1 MASLDD
7 VALRLDDGELLI
19 APGGIEPREDMM
31 HPSLPVDGGRLCA
44 GLGIDREVPAGY
56 LGGGFDTDEV
66 PLWVELVYGHE
77 VVEAARGLLAARRA
91 GSRGPE
97 SHLLSIG
104 DEALARPAGPPGPD
118 PAATTAPAAVTVATT
133 WFSRPSPTA
142 RCLHRMAEGLW
153 MRRYW
158 PSPVGS
164 PIARPDRDLLAVEL
178 ASLSLRAE
186 APECF
191 GFGGLTG
198 VLLDGHAAAVP
209 ELARR
214 VLEGRADETSQRRL
228 RVILRDVLAWL
239 CADRDLED
247 AEPDREDAGRDPEDA
262 GRDPG
267 AAEPGGGRGRGD
279 LAELIALHDDLARPA
294 PSRGWEQVLEEIGR
308 ADVALA
314 AGAPAEDEAPGPPAG
329 VGASASRDS
338 VDWEVNA
345 PGLLDTD
352 TGAVVWSADD
362 GELRVTAPLAP
373 SAGKAPAALPHA
385 YARVY
390 FEDED
395 LPALVDLHPDASG
408 RLLTAREA
416 LERSGRV
423 ECVDVVSVPR
433 PMPALRGPERAE
445 MVGDQEAATEWAR
458 RRAED
463 VYDFLEETFPYEGRG
478 LPDDPVPEGLADGE
492 PWVGQLVGPS
502 GGLSL

>member
-19 APGGIEPREDMM
+19 APGGIEPREDLM

-44 GLGIDREVPAGY
+44 GLGIDRDVPAGY

-77 VVEAARGLLAARRA
+77 VVTAARDLLAARRA
-91 GSRGPE
+91 GSRGPA
-97 SHLLSIG
+97 S
-104 DEALARPAGPPGPD
+104 D
-118 PAATTAPAAVTVATT
+118 PAAPIAVPPPAVTVATT

-191 GFGGLTG
+191 GPGGLTG

-247 AEPDREDAGRDPEDA
+247 ADADRHL
-262 GRDPG
+262 G

-279 LAELIALHDDLARPA
+279 VAELIALHDDLARPA

-329 VGASASRDS
+329 AGAGASRDS

-362 GELRVTAPLAP
+362 GELRVTAPLAT

-390 FEDED
+390 FEGED

-408 RLLTAREA
+408 RLLTAHEA

-433 PMPALRGPERAE
+433 PMPALRGPERAA

-478 LPDDPVPEGLADGE
+478 LPDDPVPEGLAGGE

>member
-31 HPSLPVDGGRLCA
+31 HPSLPVDGGWLCA

-56 LGGGFDTDEV
+56 LGGGFDTDDV
-66 PLWVELVYGHE
+66 PLWVELVYGHK
-77 VVEAARGLLAARRA
+77 VVMAARDLLAARRA

-118 PAATTAPAAVTVATT
+118 PAATIAPAAVTVATT

-164 PIARPDRDLLAVEL
+164 PIAQPDRTLLAVEL
-178 ASLSLRAE
+178 ASLSLRTE

-247 AEPDREDAGRDPEDA
+247 AEPDREDAGRDPEAVAA
-262 GRDPG
+262 GRDPED
-267 AAEPGGGRGRGD
+267 AEPGEGQGRGD
-279 LAELIALHDDLARPA
+279 VSGLIALREGLAGSI

-329 VGASASRDS
+329 AGASRDS

-373 SAGKAPAALPHA
+373 SAGWALPHA

-390 FEDED
+390 FEGED

-433 PMPALRGPERAE
+433 PMPALRGPERAV

-478 LPDDPVPEGLADGE
+478 LPDDPVPEGLAGGE

-502 GGLSL
+502 GNLSL

>member
-19 APGGIEPREDMM
+19 APGGIEPREDLM

-44 GLGIDREVPAGY
+44 GLGIDRDVPAGY

-77 VVEAARGLLAARRA
+77 VVTAARNLLAARRA
-91 GSRGPE
+91 GSRGPA
-97 SHLLSIG
+97 S
-104 DEALARPAGPPGPD
+104 D
-118 PAATTAPAAVTVATT
+118 PATPIAVPPAVTVSTT

-191 GFGGLTG
+191 GPGGLTG
-198 VLLDGHAAAVP
+198 VLLDGHATAVP

-239 CADRDLED
+239 CEGQDLEAVEPDADRE
-247 AEPDREDAGRDPEDA
+247 
-262 GRDPG
+262 
-267 AAEPGGGRGRGD
+267 RGD
-279 LAELIALHDDLARPA
+279 ADELLELYSLRDDLAHSVPA
-294 PSRGWEQVLEEIGR
+294 RGWEQVLEEIGR

-314 AGAPAEDEAPGPPAG
+314 AGAPAEGEAPGPPAG
-329 VGASASRDS
+329 TGASRDS

-373 SAGKAPAALPHA
+373 SAGRALPHA

-390 FEDED
+390 FEGED

-408 RLLTAREA
+408 RRLTAREA

-433 PMPALRGPERAE
+433 PAPALRGPERAA
-445 MVGDQEAATEWAR
+445 MVRDQEAATEWAR
-458 RRAED
+458 RREED
-463 VYDFLEETFPYEGRG
+463 IYDFLEETFPYEGRG
-478 LPDDPVPEGLADGE
+478 LPDDPVPEGLAGGE

-502 GGLSL
+502 GDLSL

>member
-19 APGGIEPREDMM
+19 APGGIEPREDLM

-44 GLGIDREVPAGY
+44 GLGIDRDVPAGY

-77 VVEAARGLLAARRA
+77 VVTAARDLLAARRA
-91 GSRGPE
+91 GSRGPA
-97 SHLLSIG
+97 S
-104 DEALARPAGPPGPD
+104 D
-118 PAATTAPAAVTVATT
+118 PAAPIAVPPPAVTVATT

-191 GFGGLTG
+191 GPGGLTG

-239 CADRDLED
+239 CEGQDLEAAEPDLED
-247 AEPDREDAGRDPEDA
+247 ADADRH
-262 GRDPG
+262 PG
-267 AAEPGGGRGRGD
+267 AAEPCGGRGRGD
-279 LAELIALHDDLARPA
+279 VAELIALHDDLARPA

-329 VGASASRDS
+329 VGAGASRDS

-373 SAGKAPAALPHA
+373 SAGKTPAALPHA

-390 FEDED
+390 FEGED

-433 PMPALRGPERAE
+433 PMPALRGPERAA

-478 LPDDPVPEGLADGE
+478 LPDDPVPEGLAGGE

-502 GGLSL
+502 GDLSL

>member
-1 MASLDD
+1 VIHVASLDD

-19 APGGIEPREDMM
+19 APGGIEPREDLM

-44 GLGIDREVPAGY
+44 GLGIDRDVPTGY

-77 VVEAARGLLAARRA
+77 VVTAARDLLAARRA

-104 DEALARPAGPPGPD
+104 DEALARPAGPPAPD
-118 PAATTAPAAVTVATT
+118 PAATIAPAAVTVATT

-164 PIARPDRDLLAVEL
+164 PIARPDRTLLAVEL

-191 GFGGLTG
+191 GPGGLTG

-239 CADRDLED
+239 CEGQDLEA
-247 AEPDREDAGRDPEDA
+247 AEPDADRE
-262 GRDPG
+262 
-267 AAEPGGGRGRGD
+267 RGD
-279 LAELIALHDDLARPA
+279 ADELLELYSLHDDLAHSAPA
-294 PSRGWEQVLEEIGR
+294 RSWEQVLEEIGR

-314 AGAPAEDEAPGPPAG
+314 AGATAEDEAPEPPAG
-329 VGASASRDS
+329 VGAGASRDS

-362 GELRVTAPLAP
+362 GELRVTATLAP

-395 LPALVDLHPDASG
+395 LPVLVDLHPDASG

-433 PMPALRGPERAE
+433 PMPALRGPERAA
-445 MVGDQEAATEWAR
+445 MVRDQEAATEWAR
-458 RRAED
+458 RRTED

>member
-1 MASLDD
+1 
-7 VALRLDDGELLI
+7 
-19 APGGIEPREDMM
+19 
-31 HPSLPVDGGRLCA
+31 
-44 GLGIDREVPAGY
+44 
-56 LGGGFDTDEV
+56 
-66 PLWVELVYGHE
+66 
-77 VVEAARGLLAARRA
+77 
-91 GSRGPE
+91 
-97 SHLLSIG
+97 
-104 DEALARPAGPPGPD
+104 
-118 PAATTAPAAVTVATT
+118 
-133 WFSRPSPTA
+133 
-142 RCLHRMAEGLW
+142 MAEGLW

-191 GFGGLTG
+191 GPGGLTG

-239 CADRDLED
+239 CADRDLEN
-247 AEPDREDAGRDPEDA
+247 AEPDREDADA
-262 GRDPG
+262 GRHLG
-267 AAEPGGGRGRGD
+267 AAEPGGGRERGD
-279 LAELIALHDDLARPA
+279 VAELIALHDDLARPA

-329 VGASASRDS
+329 VGAGASRDS

-390 FEDED
+390 FEGED

-478 LPDDPVPEGLADGE
+478 LPDDPVPEGLAGGE

-502 GGLSL
+502 GDLSL

>member
-19 APGGIEPREDMM
+19 APGGIEPREDLM
-31 HPSLPVDGGRLCA
+31 HPSLPVDGGWLCA

-66 PLWVELVYGHE
+66 PLWIELVYGHK
-77 VVEAARGLLAARRA
+77 VVTAARDLLAARRA
-91 GSRGPE
+91 GSRWPASGPVP
-97 SHLLSIG
+97 
-104 DEALARPAGPPGPD
+104 DPAGSASD
-118 PAATTAPAAVTVATT
+118 PAATIAPAAVTISTT

-158 PSPVGS
+158 PSPAGS
-164 PIARPDRDLLAVEL
+164 PIARPDRTLLAVEL

-191 GFGGLTG
+191 GLGGLTG

-239 CADRDLED
+239 CAGRDLEA
-247 AEPDREDAGRDPEDA
+247 AEPDGERE
-262 GRDPG
+262 
-267 AAEPGGGRGRGD
+267 RGD
-279 LAELIALHDDLARPA
+279 VSELIALRGGLAGSIT
-294 PSRGWEQVLEEIGR
+294 SRGWEQVLEEIGR

-314 AGAPAEDEAPGPPAG
+314 AGAPAEGEAPGPPAG
-329 VGASASRDS
+329 PGASRDS

-373 SAGKAPAALPHA
+373 SAGRALPHA

-390 FEDED
+390 FEGED

-408 RLLTAREA
+408 RRLTAREA

-433 PMPALRGPERAE
+433 PAPALRGPERAA

-478 LPDDPVPEGLADGE
+478 LPDDPVPEGLAGGE

-502 GGLSL
+502 GDLSL

>member
-19 APGGIEPREDMM
+19 APGGIEPREDLM

-44 GLGIDREVPAGY
+44 GLGIDRDVPAGY
-56 LGGGFDTDEV
+56 LGGSFDTDEV

-77 VVEAARGLLAARRA
+77 VVTAARDLLAARRA

-104 DEALARPAGPPGPD
+104 DEALARPAGPPAPD
-118 PAATTAPAAVTVATT
+118 PAATIAPAAVTVATT

-239 CADRDLED
+239 CEGQDLEA
-247 AEPDREDAGRDPEDA
+247 AEPDADRE
-262 GRDPG
+262 
-267 AAEPGGGRGRGD
+267 RGD
-279 LAELIALHDDLARPA
+279 ADELLELYSLHDDLAHSAPA
-294 PSRGWEQVLEEIGR
+294 RSWEQVLEEIGR

-314 AGAPAEDEAPGPPAG
+314 AGATAEDEAPEPPAG
-329 VGASASRDS
+329 AGACASRDS

-352 TGAVVWSADD
+352 AGAVVWSADD
-362 GELRVTAPLAP
+362 GELRVTAPLGP
-373 SAGKAPAALPHA
+373 PTGKAPTALPHA

-390 FEDED
+390 FEGED
-395 LPALVDLHPDASG
+395 LPVLVDLHPDASG
-408 RLLTAREA
+408 RLLTAHET

-433 PMPALRGPERAE
+433 PMPALRGPERAA
-445 MVGDQEAATEWAR
+445 MVRDQEAATEWAR
-458 RRAED
+458 RRTED

>member
-19 APGGIEPREDMM
+19 APGGIEPREDLM

-44 GLGIDREVPAGY
+44 GLGIDRDVPAGY

-77 VVEAARGLLAARRA
+77 VVTAARDLLAARRA
-91 GSRGPE
+91 GSRGPA
-97 SHLLSIG
+97 S
-104 DEALARPAGPPGPD
+104 D
-118 PAATTAPAAVTVATT
+118 PATPIAVPPAVTVSTT

-191 GFGGLTG
+191 GPGGLTG
-198 VLLDGHAAAVP
+198 VLLDGHATAVP

-239 CADRDLED
+239 CEGQDLEAVEPDADRE
-247 AEPDREDAGRDPEDA
+247 
-262 GRDPG
+262 
-267 AAEPGGGRGRGD
+267 RGD
-279 LAELIALHDDLARPA
+279 ADELLELYSLRDDLAHSVPA
-294 PSRGWEQVLEEIGR
+294 RGWEQVLEEIGR

-314 AGAPAEDEAPGPPAG
+314 AGAPAEGEAPGPPAG
-329 VGASASRDS
+329 TGASRDS

-373 SAGKAPAALPHA
+373 SAGRALPHA

-390 FEDED
+390 FEGED

-408 RLLTAREA
+408 RRLTAREA

-433 PMPALRGPERAE
+433 PAPALRGPERAA
-445 MVGDQEAATEWAR
+445 MVRDQEAATEWAR
-458 RRAED
+458 RREED

-478 LPDDPVPEGLADGE
+478 LPDDPVPEGLAGGE

-502 GGLSL
+502 GDLSL

>member
-19 APGGIEPREDMM
+19 APGGIEPREDLM

-44 GLGIDREVPAGY
+44 GLGIDRDVPAGY

-77 VVEAARGLLAARRA
+77 VVTAARDLLAARRA
-91 GSRGPE
+91 GSRGPA
-97 SHLLSIG
+97 S
-104 DEALARPAGPPGPD
+104 D
-118 PAATTAPAAVTVATT
+118 PATPIAVPPAVTVSTT

-191 GFGGLTG
+191 GPGGLTG

-209 ELARR
+209 KLARR

-239 CADRDLED
+239 CADRDLEED
-247 AEPDREDAGRDPEDA
+247 EPDGE
-262 GRDPG
+262 
-267 AAEPGGGRGRGD
+267 RGRGD
-279 LAELIALHDDLARPA
+279 VSGLIALRDGLAGSI

-314 AGAPAEDEAPGPPAG
+314 AGAPAEGEAPGPPAG
-329 VGASASRDS
+329 PGASRDS

-373 SAGKAPAALPHA
+373 SAGRALPHA

-390 FEDED
+390 FKGEV

-478 LPDDPVPEGLADGE
+478 LPDDPVPEGLAGGE

>member
-104 DEALARPAGPPGPD
+104 DETFARPAGPPGPD
-118 PAATTAPAAVTVATT
+118 PAATIAPAAVTVATT

-239 CADRDLED
+239 CADRDLEA
-247 AEPDREDAGRDPEDA
+247 AEPDREDA

-279 LAELIALHDDLARPA
+279 VSELIVLHNDLAHSVPA
-294 PSRGWEQVLEEIGR
+294 RGWEQVLEEIGR

-314 AGAPAEDEAPGPPAG
+314 AGATAEDEAPGPPAG
-329 VGASASRDS
+329 VGAGASRDS

-362 GELRVTAPLAP
+362 GELRVTAPLGP
-373 SAGKAPAALPHA
+373 PTGKAPAALPHA

-390 FEDED
+390 FEGED

-478 LPDDPVPEGLADGE
+478 LPDDPVPEGLAGGE

>member
-19 APGGIEPREDMM
+19 APGGIEPREDLM
-31 HPSLPVDGGRLCA
+31 HPSLPVDGGWLCA

-66 PLWVELVYGHE
+66 PLWIELVYGHK
-77 VVEAARGLLAARRA
+77 VVMAARDLLAARRA
-91 GSRGPE
+91 GSRWPASGPVP
-97 SHLLSIG
+97 
-104 DEALARPAGPPGPD
+104 DPAGSASD
-118 PAATTAPAAVTVATT
+118 PAATIAPAAVTISTT

-164 PIARPDRDLLAVEL
+164 PIAQPDRTLLAVEL
-178 ASLSLRAE
+178 ASLSLRTE

-239 CADRDLED
+239 CAGRDLEA
-247 AEPDREDAGRDPEDA
+247 AEPDGERE
-262 GRDPG
+262 
-267 AAEPGGGRGRGD
+267 RGD
-279 LAELIALHDDLARPA
+279 VSELIALRDGLAGSIT
-294 PSRGWEQVLEEIGR
+294 SRGWEQVLEEIGR

-314 AGAPAEDEAPGPPAG
+314 AGAPAEGEAPGPPAG
-329 VGASASRDS
+329 TGASRDS

-373 SAGKAPAALPHA
+373 SAGRALPHA

-390 FEDED
+390 FEGED

-408 RLLTAREA
+408 RRLTAREA

-433 PMPALRGPERAE
+433 PAPALRGPERAA

-478 LPDDPVPEGLADGE
+478 LPDDPVPEGLAGGE

-502 GGLSL
+502 GDLSL

>member
-44 GLGIDREVPAGY
+44 GLGIDRDVPAGY
-56 LGGGFDTDEV
+56 LGGSFDTDEV

-77 VVEAARGLLAARRA
+77 VVTAARDLLAARRA
-91 GSRGPE
+91 GSRGPA
-97 SHLLSIG
+97 S
-104 DEALARPAGPPGPD
+104 D
-118 PAATTAPAAVTVATT
+118 PAAPIAVPPPAVTVATT

-191 GFGGLTG
+191 GPGGLTG

-239 CADRDLED
+239 CEGQDLEA
-247 AEPDREDAGRDPEDA
+247 AEPDADRE
-262 GRDPG
+262 
-267 AAEPGGGRGRGD
+267 RGD
-279 LAELIALHDDLARPA
+279 ADELLELYSLHDDLAHSAPA
-294 PSRGWEQVLEEIGR
+294 RSWEQVLEEIGR

-314 AGAPAEDEAPGPPAG
+314 AGAPAEDEAPEPPAG
-329 VGASASRDS
+329 AGACASRDS

-352 TGAVVWSADD
+352 AGTVVWSADD
-362 GELRVTAPLAP
+362 GELRATAPLGP
-373 SAGKAPAALPHA
+373 PTGKAPTALPHA

-390 FEDED
+390 FEGED
-395 LPALVDLHPDASG
+395 LPVLVDLHPDASG
-408 RLLTAREA
+408 RLLTAHET

-433 PMPALRGPERAE
+433 PMPALRGPERAA
-445 MVGDQEAATEWAR
+445 MVRDQEAATEWAR
-458 RRAED
+458 RRTED

>member
-19 APGGIEPREDMM
+19 APGGIEPREDLM

-44 GLGIDREVPAGY
+44 GLGIDRDVPAGY

-77 VVEAARGLLAARRA
+77 VVTAARDLLAARRA
-91 GSRGPE
+91 GSRGPA
-97 SHLLSIG
+97 S
-104 DEALARPAGPPGPD
+104 D
-118 PAATTAPAAVTVATT
+118 PAAPIAVPPPAVTVATT

-191 GFGGLTG
+191 GPGGLTG
-198 VLLDGHAAAVP
+198 VLLDGHATAVP

-239 CADRDLED
+239 CEGQDLEAVEPDADRE
-247 AEPDREDAGRDPEDA
+247 
-262 GRDPG
+262 
-267 AAEPGGGRGRGD
+267 RGD
-279 LAELIALHDDLARPA
+279 ADELLELYSLRDDLAHSVPA
-294 PSRGWEQVLEEIGR
+294 RGWEQVLEEIGR

-314 AGAPAEDEAPGPPAG
+314 AGATAEDEAPGPPAG

-362 GELRVTAPLAP
+362 GELRVTAPLGP
-373 SAGKAPAALPHA
+373 PTGKAPAALPHA

-390 FEDED
+390 FEGED
-395 LPALVDLHPDASG
+395 LPVLVDLHPDASG
-408 RLLTAREA
+408 RLLTARET
-416 LERSGRV
+416 LERSGRG

-433 PMPALRGPERAE
+433 PMPALRGPERAA
-445 MVGDQEAATEWAR
+445 MVRDQEAATEWAR
-458 RRAED
+458 RRTEE

>member
-19 APGGIEPREDMM
+19 APGGIEPREDLM

-44 GLGIDREVPAGY
+44 GLGIDRDVPAGY

-77 VVEAARGLLAARRA
+77 VVTAARDLLAARRA

-104 DEALARPAGPPGPD
+104 DEALARPAGPPAPD
-118 PAATTAPAAVTVATT
+118 PAATIAPAAVTVATT

-164 PIARPDRDLLAVEL
+164 PIARPDRTLLAVEL

-191 GFGGLTG
+191 GPGGLTG

-239 CADRDLED
+239 CEGQDLEA
-247 AEPDREDAGRDPEDA
+247 AEPDADRE
-262 GRDPG
+262 
-267 AAEPGGGRGRGD
+267 RGD
-279 LAELIALHDDLARPA
+279 ADELLELYSLHDDLAHSAPA
-294 PSRGWEQVLEEIGR
+294 RSWEQVLEEIGR

-314 AGAPAEDEAPGPPAG
+314 AGATAEDEAPEPPAG
-329 VGASASRDS
+329 VGAGASRDS

-362 GELRVTAPLAP
+362 GELRVTATLAP

-395 LPALVDLHPDASG
+395 LPVLVDLHPDASG

-433 PMPALRGPERAE
+433 PMPALRGPERAA
-445 MVGDQEAATEWAR
+445 MVRDQEAATEWAR
-458 RRAED
+458 RRTED

>member
-44 GLGIDREVPAGY
+44 GLGIDREIPAGY

-66 PLWVELVYGHE
+66 PLWVELVYGHK
-77 VVEAARGLLAARRA
+77 VVEAARGLLAAR
-91 GSRGPE
+91 
-97 SHLLSIG
+97 
-104 DEALARPAGPPGPD
+104 PAGPPAPGPD
-118 PAATTAPAAVTVATT
+118 PAATIAPTAVTVSTT

-164 PIARPDRDLLAVEL
+164 PIAQPDRTLLAVEL

-239 CADRDLED
+239 CADRDLRAVD
-247 AEPDREDAGRDPEDA
+247 VGRDPE
-262 GRDPG
+262 
-267 AAEPGGGRGRGD
+267 AAEPGEGQERGD
-279 LAELIALHDDLARPA
+279 VSGLIALRDGLAGSI
-294 PSRGWEQVLEEIGR
+294 PSRSWEQVLEEIGR

-314 AGAPAEDEAPGPPAG
+314 AGAGGGGGRRAPPGAPPPP
-329 VGASASRDS
+329 RDS
-338 VDWEVNA
+338 IDWEVNA

-373 SAGKAPAALPHA
+373 SAGRALPHA

-390 FEDED
+390 FKGED

-433 PMPALRGPERAE
+433 PAPALRGPERAA

-478 LPDDPVPEGLADGE
+478 LPDDPVPEGLAGGE

>member
-19 APGGIEPREDMM
+19 APGGIEPREDLM

-44 GLGIDREVPAGY
+44 GLGIDRDVPAGY

-77 VVEAARGLLAARRA
+77 VVTAARDLLAARRA
-91 GSRGPE
+91 GSRGPA
-97 SHLLSIG
+97 S
-104 DEALARPAGPPGPD
+104 D
-118 PAATTAPAAVTVATT
+118 PAAPIAVPPPAVTVATT

-191 GFGGLTG
+191 GPGGLTG

-239 CADRDLED
+239 CEGQDLEA
-247 AEPDREDAGRDPEDA
+247 AEPDADRE
-262 GRDPG
+262 
-267 AAEPGGGRGRGD
+267 RGD
-279 LAELIALHDDLARPA
+279 AAELIALHDDLARPA

-314 AGAPAEDEAPGPPAG
+314 AGATAEDEAPEPPAG
-329 VGASASRDS
+329 AGACASRDS

-390 FEDED
+390 FEGED

-408 RLLTAREA
+408 RLLTAHEA

-433 PMPALRGPERAE
+433 PMPALRGPERAA

-478 LPDDPVPEGLADGE
+478 LPDDPVPEGLAGGE

>member
-19 APGGIEPREDMM
+19 APGGIEPREDLM

-44 GLGIDREVPAGY
+44 GLGIDRDVPAGY

-77 VVEAARGLLAARRA
+77 VVTAARDLLAARRA
-91 GSRGPE
+91 GSRGPA
-97 SHLLSIG
+97 S
-104 DEALARPAGPPGPD
+104 D
-118 PAATTAPAAVTVATT
+118 PATPIAVPPAVTVSTT

-191 GFGGLTG
+191 GPGGLTG
-198 VLLDGHAAAVP
+198 VLLDGHATAVP

-239 CADRDLED
+239 CEGQDLEAVEPDADRE
-247 AEPDREDAGRDPEDA
+247 
-262 GRDPG
+262 
-267 AAEPGGGRGRGD
+267 RGD
-279 LAELIALHDDLARPA
+279 ADELLELYSLRDDLAHSVPA
-294 PSRGWEQVLEEIGR
+294 RGWEQVLEEIGR

-314 AGAPAEDEAPGPPAG
+314 AGAPAEGEAPGPPAG
-329 VGASASRDS
+329 TGVSRDS

-373 SAGKAPAALPHA
+373 SAGRALPHA

-390 FEDED
+390 FEGED

-408 RLLTAREA
+408 RRLTAREA

-433 PMPALRGPERAE
+433 PAPALRGPERAA
-445 MVGDQEAATEWAR
+445 MVRDQEAATEWAR
-458 RRAED
+458 RREED
-463 VYDFLEETFPYEGRG
+463 IYDFLEETFPYEGRG
-478 LPDDPVPEGLADGE
+478 LPDDPVPEGLAGGE

-502 GGLSL
+502 GDLSL

>member
-31 HPSLPVDGGRLCA
+31 HPSLPVDGGWLCA

-56 LGGGFDTDEV
+56 LGGGFDTDDV
-66 PLWVELVYGHE
+66 PLWVELVYGHK
-77 VVEAARGLLAARRA
+77 VVMAARDLLAARRA

-104 DEALARPAGPPGPD
+104 DEALARPAGPPAPD
-118 PAATTAPAAVTVATT
+118 PAATIAPTAVTVSTT
-133 WFSRPSPTA
+133 WFSHPSPTA

-164 PIARPDRDLLAVEL
+164 PIAQPDRTLLAVEL
-178 ASLSLRAE
+178 ASLSLRTE

-247 AEPDREDAGRDPEDA
+247 AEPDREDAGRDPEAVAA
-262 GRDPG
+262 GRDPED
-267 AAEPGGGRGRGD
+267 AEPGEGQGRGD
-279 LAELIALHDDLARPA
+279 VSGLIALREGLAGSI

-329 VGASASRDS
+329 AGASRDS

-373 SAGKAPAALPHA
+373 SAGWALPHA

-390 FEDED
+390 FEGED

-433 PMPALRGPERAE
+433 PMPALRGPERTA
-445 MVGDQEAATEWAR
+445 MVRDQEAATEWAR

-478 LPDDPVPEGLADGE
+478 LPDDPVPEGLAGGE

-502 GGLSL
+502 GNLSL

>member
-19 APGGIEPREDMM
+19 APGGIEPREDLM

-44 GLGIDREVPAGY
+44 GLGIDRDVPAGY
-56 LGGGFDTDEV
+56 LGGSFDTDEV

-104 DEALARPAGPPGPD
+104 DEALARPAGPPAPD
-118 PAATTAPAAVTVATT
+118 PAATIAPAAVTVATT

-191 GFGGLTG
+191 GPGGLTG

-209 ELARR
+209 KLARR

-247 AEPDREDAGRDPEDA
+247 AEPDADRE
-262 GRDPG
+262 
-267 AAEPGGGRGRGD
+267 RGD
-279 LAELIALHDDLARPA
+279 ADELLELYSLHDDLARPA
-294 PSRGWEQVLEEIGR
+294 PARGWEQVLEEIGR

-329 VGASASRDS
+329 VGAGASRDS

-373 SAGKAPAALPHA
+373 SAGRALPHA

-390 FEDED
+390 FEGEV

-478 LPDDPVPEGLADGE
+478 LPDDPVPEGLAGGE

>member
-19 APGGIEPREDMM
+19 APGGIEPREDLM
-31 HPSLPVDGGRLCA
+31 HPSLPVDGGWLCA

-66 PLWVELVYGHE
+66 PLWIELVYGHK
-77 VVEAARGLLAARRA
+77 VVTAARDLLAARRA
-91 GSRGPE
+91 GSRWPASGPVP
-97 SHLLSIG
+97 
-104 DEALARPAGPPGPD
+104 DPAGSASD
-118 PAATTAPAAVTVATT
+118 PAATITPAAVTISTT

-158 PSPVGS
+158 PSPAGS
-164 PIARPDRDLLAVEL
+164 PIARPDRTLLAVEL
-178 ASLSLRAE
+178 ASLSLREE

-191 GFGGLTG
+191 GIGGLTG
-198 VLLDGHAAAVP
+198 ALLDGYAVAVP

-239 CADRDLED
+239 CADRDLEED
-247 AEPDREDAGRDPEDA
+247 EPDGERGREDVSGM
-262 GRDPG
+262 
-267 AAEPGGGRGRGD
+267 
-279 LAELIALHDDLARPA
+279 IALRDGLAGSI

-314 AGAPAEDEAPGPPAG
+314 AGAPAEGEAPGPPAG
-329 VGASASRDS
+329 TGASRDS

-352 TGAVVWSADD
+352 TGTVVWSADD

-373 SAGKAPAALPHA
+373 SAGRALPHA

-390 FEDED
+390 FEGED

-408 RLLTAREA
+408 RRLTAREA

-433 PMPALRGPERAE
+433 PAPALRGPERAA

-478 LPDDPVPEGLADGE
+478 LPDDPVPEGLAGGE

-502 GGLSL
+502 GDLSL

>member
-19 APGGIEPREDMM
+19 APGGIEPREDLM

-44 GLGIDREVPAGY
+44 GLGIDRDVPAGY
-56 LGGGFDTDEV
+56 LGGSFDTDEV

-77 VVEAARGLLAARRA
+77 VVTAARDLLAARRA

-104 DEALARPAGPPGPD
+104 DEAFARPAGPPAPD
-118 PAATTAPAAVTVATT
+118 PAATIAPTAVTVSTT
-133 WFSRPSPTA
+133 WFSHPSPTA

-164 PIARPDRDLLAVEL
+164 PIAQPDRTLLAVEL

-191 GFGGLTG
+191 GPGGLTG

-239 CADRDLED
+239 CEGQDLEAAELDADRE
-247 AEPDREDAGRDPEDA
+247 
-262 GRDPG
+262 
-267 AAEPGGGRGRGD
+267 RGD
-279 LAELIALHDDLARPA
+279 ADELLELYSLHDDLAHSAPA
-294 PSRGWEQVLEEIGR
+294 RSWEQVLEEIGR

-314 AGAPAEDEAPGPPAG
+314 AGATAEDEAPEPPAG
-329 VGASASRDS
+329 VGAGASRDS

-352 TGAVVWSADD
+352 AGAVVWSADD
-362 GELRVTAPLAP
+362 GELRVTAPLGP
-373 SAGKAPAALPHA
+373 PTGKAPTALPHA

-390 FEDED
+390 FEGED
-395 LPALVDLHPDASG
+395 LPALVDLHLDASG

-433 PMPALRGPERAE
+433 PMPALRGPERAA
-445 MVGDQEAATEWAR
+445 MVRDQEAATEWAR
-458 RRAED
+458 RRTED

-478 LPDDPVPEGLADGE
+478 LPDDPVPEDLADGE

>member
-31 HPSLPVDGGRLCA
+31 HPSLPVDGGWLCA

-56 LGGGFDTDEV
+56 LGGGFDTDDV
-66 PLWVELVYGHE
+66 PLWVELVYGHK
-77 VVEAARGLLAARRA
+77 VVMAARDLLAARRA

-104 DEALARPAGPPGPD
+104 DEALARPAGPPAPD
-118 PAATTAPAAVTVATT
+118 PAATIAPTAVTVSTT
-133 WFSRPSPTA
+133 WFSHPSPTA

-164 PIARPDRDLLAVEL
+164 PIARPDRTLLAVEL

-191 GFGGLTG
+191 GLGGLTG

-239 CADRDLED
+239 CADRDLEA
-247 AEPDREDAGRDPEDA
+247 AEPGREAADAD
-262 GRDPG
+262 RDPG
-267 AAEPGGGRGRGD
+267 AAEPSGGRGRGD
-279 LAELIALHDDLARPA
+279 VSGLIALHDDLARPA

-314 AGAPAEDEAPGPPAG
+314 AGAPAEGEAPGPAG
-329 VGASASRDS
+329 GPGASRDS

-352 TGAVVWSADD
+352 TGAVIWSADD

-373 SAGKAPAALPHA
+373 SAGWALPHA

-390 FEDED
+390 FEGED

-433 PMPALRGPERAE
+433 PMPALRGPERAV

-478 LPDDPVPEGLADGE
+478 LPDDPVPEGLAGGE

-502 GGLSL
+502 GDLSL

>member
-19 APGGIEPREDMM
+19 APGGIEPREDLM

-44 GLGIDREVPAGY
+44 GLGIDRDVPAGY
-56 LGGGFDTDEV
+56 LGGSFDTDEV

-77 VVEAARGLLAARRA
+77 VVTAARDLLAARRA

-104 DEALARPAGPPGPD
+104 DEAFARPAGPPAPD
-118 PAATTAPAAVTVATT
+118 PAATIAPAAVTVATT

-191 GFGGLTG
+191 GPGGLTG

-239 CADRDLED
+239 CEGQDLEA
-247 AEPDREDAGRDPEDA
+247 AEPDADRE
-262 GRDPG
+262 
-267 AAEPGGGRGRGD
+267 RGD
-279 LAELIALHDDLARPA
+279 ADELLELYSLHDDLAHSAPA
-294 PSRGWEQVLEEIGR
+294 RSWEQVLEEIGR

-314 AGAPAEDEAPGPPAG
+314 AGATAEDEAPEPPAG
-329 VGASASRDS
+329 AGACASRDS

-362 GELRVTAPLAP
+362 GELRVTAPLGP
-373 SAGKAPAALPHA
+373 PTGKAPTALPHA

-390 FEDED
+390 FEGED
-395 LPALVDLHPDASG
+395 LPVLVDLHPDASG
-408 RLLTAREA
+408 RLLTAHET

-433 PMPALRGPERAE
+433 PMPALRGPERAA
-445 MVGDQEAATEWAR
+445 MVRDQEAATEWAR
-458 RRAED
+458 RRTED

>member
-44 GLGIDREVPAGY
+44 GLGIDREIPAGY

-66 PLWVELVYGHE
+66 PLWVELVYGHK
-77 VVEAARGLLAARRA
+77 VVEAARSLLA
-91 GSRGPE
+91 
-97 SHLLSIG
+97 
-104 DEALARPAGPPGPD
+104 ARPAGPPAPGPD
-118 PAATTAPAAVTVATT
+118 PAATIAPTAVTVSTT

-164 PIARPDRDLLAVEL
+164 PIARPDRTLLAVEL

-239 CADRDLED
+239 CADRDLRAVD
-247 AEPDREDAGRDPEDA
+247 VGRDPE
-262 GRDPG
+262 
-267 AAEPGGGRGRGD
+267 AAEPGEGQERGD
-279 LAELIALHDDLARPA
+279 VSGLIALRDGLAGSI
-294 PSRGWEQVLEEIGR
+294 PSRSWEQVLEEIGR

-314 AGAPAEDEAPGPPAG
+314 AGAPVEGEAPGPPAG
-329 VGASASRDS
+329 PGASRDS

-373 SAGKAPAALPHA
+373 SAGRALPHA

-390 FEDED
+390 FKSEV

-433 PMPALRGPERAE
+433 PMPALRGPERAV

-478 LPDDPVPEGLADGE
+478 LPDDPVPEGLAGGE

-502 GGLSL
+502 GNLSL

>member
-19 APGGIEPREDMM
+19 APGGIEPREDLM

-44 GLGIDREVPAGY
+44 GLGIDRDVPAGY

-77 VVEAARGLLAARRA
+77 VVTAARDLLAARRA
-91 GSRGPE
+91 GSRGPA
-97 SHLLSIG
+97 S
-104 DEALARPAGPPGPD
+104 D
-118 PAATTAPAAVTVATT
+118 PAAPIAVPPPAVTVATT

-191 GFGGLTG
+191 GPGGLTG

-239 CADRDLED
+239 CEGQDLEAVEPDADRE
-247 AEPDREDAGRDPEDA
+247 
-262 GRDPG
+262 
-267 AAEPGGGRGRGD
+267 RGD
-279 LAELIALHDDLARPA
+279 ADELLELYSLRDDLAHSVPA
-294 PSRGWEQVLEEIGR
+294 RGWEQVLEEIGR

-314 AGAPAEDEAPGPPAG
+314 AGATAEDEAPGPPAG
-329 VGASASRDS
+329 VGAGASRDS

-373 SAGKAPAALPHA
+373 SAGRALPHA

-390 FEDED
+390 FEGED
-395 LPALVDLHPDASG
+395 LPVLVDLHPDASG
-408 RLLTAREA
+408 RLLMAHET

-433 PMPALRGPERAE
+433 PMPALRGPERAA
-445 MVGDQEAATEWAR
+445 MVRDQEAATEWAR
-458 RRAED
+458 RRTED

>member
-44 GLGIDREVPAGY
+44 GLGIDRDVPAGY

-77 VVEAARGLLAARRA
+77 VVTAARDLLAARRA
-91 GSRGPE
+91 GSRGPA
-97 SHLLSIG
+97 S
-104 DEALARPAGPPGPD
+104 D
-118 PAATTAPAAVTVATT
+118 PAAPIAVPPPAVTVATT

-191 GFGGLTG
+191 GPGGLTG

-239 CADRDLED
+239 CEGQDLEA
-247 AEPDREDAGRDPEDA
+247 AEPDADRE
-262 GRDPG
+262 
-267 AAEPGGGRGRGD
+267 RGD
-279 LAELIALHDDLARPA
+279 ADELLELYSLHDDLAHSAPA
-294 PSRGWEQVLEEIGR
+294 RSWEQVLEEIGR

-314 AGAPAEDEAPGPPAG
+314 AGATAEDEAPEPPAG
-329 VGASASRDS
+329 TGASRDS

-373 SAGKAPAALPHA
+373 SAGRALPHA

-390 FEDED
+390 FEGED

-408 RLLTAREA
+408 RRLTAREA

-433 PMPALRGPERAE
+433 PAPALRGPERAA
-445 MVGDQEAATEWAR
+445 MVRDQEAATEWAR
-458 RRAED
+458 RRTED

-478 LPDDPVPEGLADGE
+478 LPDDPVPEGLAGGE

-502 GGLSL
+502 GDLSL

>member
-1 MASLDD
+1 VASLDD

-19 APGGIEPREDMM
+19 APGGIEPREDLM

-44 GLGIDREVPAGY
+44 GLGIDRDVPAGY

-77 VVEAARGLLAARRA
+77 VVTAARDLLAARRA
-91 GSRGPE
+91 GSRGPA
-97 SHLLSIG
+97 S
-104 DEALARPAGPPGPD
+104 D
-118 PAATTAPAAVTVATT
+118 PAAPIAVPPPAVTVATT

-191 GFGGLTG
+191 GPGGLTG

-209 ELARR
+209 KLARR

-239 CADRDLED
+239 CADRDLEA
-247 AEPDREDAGRDPEDA
+247 AEPDLEDADA
-262 GRDPG
+262 DRHPG
-267 AAEPGGGRGRGD
+267 AAEPCGGRGRGD
-279 LAELIALHDDLARPA
+279 VAELIALHDDLARPA

-329 VGASASRDS
+329 VGAGASRDS

-373 SAGKAPAALPHA
+373 SAGRALPHA

-390 FEDED
+390 FEGEV

-433 PMPALRGPERAE
+433 PAPALRGPERAA

-478 LPDDPVPEGLADGE
+478 LPDDPVPEGLAGGE

-502 GGLSL
+502 GDLSL

>member
-19 APGGIEPREDMM
+19 APGGIEPREDLM

-44 GLGIDREVPAGY
+44 GLGIDRDVPAGY

-77 VVEAARGLLAARRA
+77 VVTAARDLLAARRA
-91 GSRGPE
+91 GSRGPA
-97 SHLLSIG
+97 S
-104 DEALARPAGPPGPD
+104 D
-118 PAATTAPAAVTVATT
+118 PAAPIAVPPPAVTVATT

-191 GFGGLTG
+191 GPGGLTG
-198 VLLDGHAAAVP
+198 VLLDGHATAVP

-239 CADRDLED
+239 CEGQDLEAVEPDADRE
-247 AEPDREDAGRDPEDA
+247 
-262 GRDPG
+262 
-267 AAEPGGGRGRGD
+267 RGD
-279 LAELIALHDDLARPA
+279 ADELLELYSLRDDLAHSVPA
-294 PSRGWEQVLEEIGR
+294 RGWEQVLEEIGR

-314 AGAPAEDEAPGPPAG
+314 AGAPAEGEAPGPPAG
-329 VGASASRDS
+329 TGASRDS

-373 SAGKAPAALPHA
+373 SAGKAPTALPHA

-390 FEDED
+390 FEGED
-395 LPALVDLHPDASG
+395 LPVLVDLHPDASG
-408 RLLTAREA
+408 RLLTAHET

-433 PMPALRGPERAE
+433 PMPALRGPERAA
-445 MVGDQEAATEWAR
+445 MVRDQEAATEWAR
-458 RRAED
+458 RREED
-463 VYDFLEETFPYEGRG
+463 IYDFLEETFPYEGRG

>member
-19 APGGIEPREDMM
+19 APGGIEPREDLM

-44 GLGIDREVPAGY
+44 GLGIDRDVPAGY

-77 VVEAARGLLAARRA
+77 VVTAARDLLAARRA
-91 GSRGPE
+91 GSRGPA
-97 SHLLSIG
+97 S
-104 DEALARPAGPPGPD
+104 D
-118 PAATTAPAAVTVATT
+118 PATPIAVPPAVTVSTT

-191 GFGGLTG
+191 GPGGLTG

-239 CADRDLED
+239 CEGQDLEA
-247 AEPDREDAGRDPEDA
+247 AEPDADRE
-262 GRDPG
+262 
-267 AAEPGGGRGRGD
+267 RGD
-279 LAELIALHDDLARPA
+279 ADELLELYSLHDDLAHSAPA
-294 PSRGWEQVLEEIGR
+294 RSWEQVLEEIGR

-314 AGAPAEDEAPGPPAG
+314 AGATAEDEAPEPPAG
-329 VGASASRDS
+329 AGACASRDS

-352 TGAVVWSADD
+352 AGAVVWSADD
-362 GELRVTAPLAP
+362 GELRATAPLGP
-373 SAGKAPAALPHA
+373 PTGKAPTALPHA

-390 FEDED
+390 FEGED
-395 LPALVDLHPDASG
+395 LPVLVDLHPDASG
-408 RLLTAREA
+408 RLLTARET

-433 PMPALRGPERAE
+433 PMPALRGPERAA
-445 MVGDQEAATEWAR
+445 MVRDQEAATEWAR
-458 RRAED
+458 RRTED

-478 LPDDPVPEGLADGE
+478 LPDDPVPEDLADGE

-502 GGLSL
+502 GSLSL

>member
-19 APGGIEPREDMM
+19 APGGIEPREDLM

-44 GLGIDREVPAGY
+44 GLGIDRDVPAGY

-77 VVEAARGLLAARRA
+77 VVTAARDLLAARRA
-91 GSRGPE
+91 GSRGPA
-97 SHLLSIG
+97 S
-104 DEALARPAGPPGPD
+104 D
-118 PAATTAPAAVTVATT
+118 PATPIAVPPAVTVSTT

-191 GFGGLTG
+191 GPGGLTG

-247 AEPDREDAGRDPEDA
+247 AEPGREDANRDPEDA
-262 GRDPG
+262 DRHPG

-279 LAELIALHDDLARPA
+279 VAELIALHDDLARPA
-294 PSRGWEQVLEEIGR
+294 PARGWEQVLEEIGR

-329 VGASASRDS
+329 AGASRDS

-373 SAGKAPAALPHA
+373 STGKAPAALPHA

-390 FEDED
+390 FEGED

-478 LPDDPVPEGLADGE
+478 LPDDPVPEGLAGGE

>member
-31 HPSLPVDGGRLCA
+31 HPSLPVDGGWLCA

-56 LGGGFDTDEV
+56 LGGGFDTDDV
-66 PLWVELVYGHE
+66 PLWVELVYGHK
-77 VVEAARGLLAARRA
+77 VVMAARDLLAARRA

-104 DEALARPAGPPGPD
+104 DEALARPAGPPAPD
-118 PAATTAPAAVTVATT
+118 PAATIAPTAVTVSTT
-133 WFSRPSPTA
+133 WFSHPSPTA

-164 PIARPDRDLLAVEL
+164 PIARPDRTLLAVEL

-191 GFGGLTG
+191 GPGGLTG

-239 CADRDLED
+239 CEGQDLEA
-247 AEPDREDAGRDPEDA
+247 AEPDADRE
-262 GRDPG
+262 
-267 AAEPGGGRGRGD
+267 RGD
-279 LAELIALHDDLARPA
+279 ADELLELYSLHDDLAHSAPA
-294 PSRGWEQVLEEIGR
+294 RSWEQVLEEIGR

-314 AGAPAEDEAPGPPAG
+314 AGATAEDEAPEPPAG
-329 VGASASRDS
+329 AGACASRDS

-352 TGAVVWSADD
+352 AGAVVWSADD
-362 GELRVTAPLAP
+362 GELRVTAPLGP
-373 SAGKAPAALPHA
+373 PTGKAPTALPHA

-390 FEDED
+390 FEGED
-395 LPALVDLHPDASG
+395 LPVLVDLHPDASG
-408 RLLTAREA
+408 RLLTAHET

-433 PMPALRGPERAE
+433 PMPALRGPERAA
-445 MVGDQEAATEWAR
+445 MVRDQEAATEWAR
-458 RRAED
+458 RRTED

-478 LPDDPVPEGLADGE
+478 LPDDPVPEGLAGGE

-502 GGLSL
+502 GDLSL

>member
-19 APGGIEPREDMM
+19 APGGIEPREDLM

-44 GLGIDREVPAGY
+44 GLGIDRDVPAGY
-56 LGGGFDTDEV
+56 LGGSFDTDEV

-77 VVEAARGLLAARRA
+77 VVTAARDLLAARRA

-104 DEALARPAGPPGPD
+104 DEAFARPAGPPAPD
-118 PAATTAPAAVTVATT
+118 PAATIAPAAVTVATT

-191 GFGGLTG
+191 GPGGLTG

-239 CADRDLED
+239 CEGQDLEA
-247 AEPDREDAGRDPEDA
+247 AEPDADRE
-262 GRDPG
+262 
-267 AAEPGGGRGRGD
+267 RGD
-279 LAELIALHDDLARPA
+279 ADELLELYSLHDDLAHSAPA
-294 PSRGWEQVLEEIGR
+294 RSWEQVLEEIGR

-314 AGAPAEDEAPGPPAG
+314 AGATAEDEAPEPPAG
-329 VGASASRDS
+329 AGACASRDS

-352 TGAVVWSADD
+352 AGAVVWSADD
-362 GELRVTAPLAP
+362 GELRATAPLGP
-373 SAGKAPAALPHA
+373 PTGKAPTALPHA

-390 FEDED
+390 FEGED
-395 LPALVDLHPDASG
+395 LPVLVDLHPDASG
-408 RLLTAREA
+408 RLLTAHET

-433 PMPALRGPERAE
+433 PMPALRGPERAA
-445 MVGDQEAATEWAR
+445 MVRDQEAATEWAR
-458 RRAED
+458 RRTED

>member
-19 APGGIEPREDMM
+19 APGGIEPREDLM

-44 GLGIDREVPAGY
+44 GLGIDRDVPTGY

-77 VVEAARGLLAARRA
+77 VVTAARDLLAARRA

-104 DEALARPAGPPGPD
+104 DEALARPAGPPAPD
-118 PAATTAPAAVTVATT
+118 PAATIAPAAVTVATT

-164 PIARPDRDLLAVEL
+164 PIARPDRTLLAVEL

-191 GFGGLTG
+191 GPGGLTG

-239 CADRDLED
+239 CEGQDLEA
-247 AEPDREDAGRDPEDA
+247 AEPDADRE
-262 GRDPG
+262 
-267 AAEPGGGRGRGD
+267 RGD
-279 LAELIALHDDLARPA
+279 ADELLELYSLHDDLAHSAPA
-294 PSRGWEQVLEEIGR
+294 RSWEQVLEEIGR

-314 AGAPAEDEAPGPPAG
+314 AGATAEEEAPEPPAG
-329 VGASASRDS
+329 VGAGASRDS

-362 GELRVTAPLAP
+362 GELRVTATLAP

-395 LPALVDLHPDASG
+395 LPVLVDLHPDASG

-433 PMPALRGPERAE
+433 PMPALRGPERAA
-445 MVGDQEAATEWAR
+445 MVRDQEAATEWAR
-458 RRAED
+458 RRTED